1 MRILTTLNE
10 LIFPIRCISCGH
22 LGLSICSQ
30 CRRGWNPH
38 LYTTHLPTLTATSS
52 VPYSPI
58 AQKIL
63 LAAKESQIK
72 GADELVS
79 GAIAHAIAE
88 YLRRERCD
96 FLVPIPSRASVVRK
110 RGRQFISEMAE
121 ESSERFQLPVIELLT
136 HTRKVRDQSGL
147 HLQERWN
154 NLEGAFVVTNKQQ
167 ALGKA
172 LLIDDL
178 VTTGATLVEA
188 ARALRYAGIEV
199 VGAVTAAIAQ
209 PLRYRDEMG

>member
-1 MRILTTLNE
+1 VI
-10 LIFPIRCISCGH
+10 
-22 LGLSICSQ
+22 
-30 CRRGWNPH
+30 
-38 LYTTHLPTLTATSS
+38 AS
-52 VPYSPI
+52 VAYSPI
-58 AQKIL
+58 AQKVL

-79 GAIAHAIAE
+79 GAIAHGIAE
-88 YLRRERCD
+88 YLRRESCD
-96 FLVPIPSRASVVRK
+96 YLVPIPSRSTVVRK

-121 ESSERFQLPVIELLT
+121 ESSQRFQLPVIELLT

-154 NLEGAFVVTNKQQ
+154 NLEGAFVVRNSQP

>member
-1 MRILTTLNE
+1 
-10 LIFPIRCISCGH
+10 
-22 LGLSICSQ
+22 
-30 CRRGWNPH
+30 
-38 LYTTHLPTLTATSS
+38 
-52 VPYSPI
+52 
-58 AQKIL
+58 
-63 LAAKESQIK
+63 
-72 GADELVS
+72 
-79 GAIAHAIAE
+79 
-88 YLRRERCD
+88 
-96 FLVPIPSRASVVRK
+96 
-110 RGRQFISEMAE
+110 
-121 ESSERFQLPVIELLT
+121 
-136 HTRKVRDQSGL
+136 VRDQSGL

-188 ARALRYAGIEV
+188 ARAMRYAGIEV

>member
-1 MRILTTLNE
+1 MQFLATLNE
-10 LIFPIRCISCGH
+10 LIFPIRCISCGQ

-38 LYTTHLPTLTATSS
+38 EYLTHLPNLIVTAS

-72 GADELVS
+72 TADELVS
-79 GAIAHAIAE
+79 GAISHGIE
-88 YLRRERCD
+88 MFLRSERCD
-96 FLVPIPSRASVVRK
+96 FLVPIPSRATVVRK
-110 RGRQFISEMAE
+110 RGRQFINDMAQ
-121 ESSERFQLPVIELLT
+121 ESSQRFQLPVIELLT

-147 HLQERWN
+147 HLKERWN
-154 NLEGAFVVTNKQQ
+154 NLEGAFVVTKKQQ

-178 VTTGATLVEA
+178 VTTGATLSEA